1 MTTFEYKNNILH
13 VENISLK
20 DLACVHGTPLYVYS
34 LSHILDRFNSFTNAF
49 KPMSKSVQVGVHFA
63 MKSNSNQA
71 IVTILAKAGCGMDIV
86 SGGELRRAVSAGVHP
101 DKIIYSGV
109 AKSVLEIRDVID
121 AGILQINVESVE
133 EIQQINKIA
142 LDMGKVASVA
152 LRVNPNIDAKTH
164 TKISTGQKTDKFGID
179 IELASD
185 LYKQMLTMDGLN
197 PCGIAVHLGSQLMS
211 PEPFIDAYKLVAE
224 LAKDLMAS
232 GVPLKRLDLGGGLGI
247 AYESSDT
254 PPDVNA
260 YCKMVMDTVGD
271 TQLDVHFEPGRWLVG
286 NSGTLIGCVENVK
299 QNDVKTFILGDVG
312 MNDLIR
318 PTLYEAH
325 HDILPVK
332 ESEETIVAD
341 LVGPVCESGDYMCK
355 NRTLPKMR
363 RGDFFAIMSA
373 GAYGMVQAS
382 NYNSRGMPAEVLV
395 QDNNAY
401 LIRPRQTIEDLIDMD
416 IVPEDLDW

>member
-1 MTTFEYKNNILH
+1 MTTFQYKNNILH

-34 LSHILDRFNSFTNAF
+34 LSHILDRFNSFVHAF
-49 KPMSKSVQVGVHFA
+49 KPMSKSVKVGVHFA

-71 IVTILAKAGCGMDIV
+71 IITSLAKAGCGMDIV
-86 SGGELRRAVSAGVHP
+86 SGGELRRAISAGVHP

-109 AKSVLEIRDVID
+109 AKSVSEIRGVID

-133 EIQQINKIA
+133 EIHQINEIA
-142 LDMGKVASVA
+142 LDMGKVASIA

-164 TKISTGQKTDKFGID
+164 TKISTGQRTDKFGID
-179 IELASD
+179 IELARD
-185 LYKQMLTMDGLN
+185 LYKQMLAMDGLN
-197 PCGIAVHLGSQLMS
+197 PCGIAVHIGSQLMS
-211 PEPFIDAYKLVAE
+211 PEPFIEAYKLVAE
-224 LAKDLMAS
+224 LAKDLIAS

-260 YCKMVMDTVGD
+260 YCKMVIDTVGH

-299 QNDVKTFILGDVG
+299 QNDIKTFILSDVG

-325 HDILPVK
+325 HDVLSVK
-332 ESEETIVAD
+332 ESEEVIVAD
-341 LVGPVCESGDYMCK
+341 LVGPVCESGDYICK
-355 NRTLPKMR
+355 NRTLPKMH

-416 IVPEDLDW
+416 IVPENLDW